1 MFLKSHKWTDVP
13 GSRYERRYCDS
24 IRETYHSAV
33 IFERKYY
40 DCESGKFI
48 RDKME
53 KIGSCS
59 LGDAID
65 VEVGSH
71 HSTNTVYR
79 QHSMEREEASPVYN
93 FPKFIPKDDDFDDE
107 MIANKKRIENEIK
120 KERSHQAYL
129 NEQKMKEIEARKISQ
144 QIERELIEAR
154 EARLAMDKVKI
165 WGNVR
170 PNNWTPK

>member
-1 MFLKSHKWTDVP
+1 MRPYYHHPVISTCTAFVYSK
-13 GSRYERRYCDS
+13 
-24 IRETYHSAV
+24 TYQD
-33 IFERKYY
+33 I
-40 DCESGKFI
+40 DSGKFI
-48 RDKME
+48 RDRME

-65 VEVGSH
+65 DEIGSN
-71 HSTNTVYR
+71 HSTNRVYR

-144 QIERELIEAR
+144 QIERQVQEAR

-165 WGNVR
+165 LGNVR
-170 PNNWTPK
+170 PNTWIPK